1 LSAISSFPD
10 PKHKMTPLYSELLYR
25 IREVLGSE
33 TPPDTDDFSSIAES
47 IQVNA
52 LKYVGNASFQI
63 LSNSS
68 LA

>member
-1 LSAISSFPD
+1 
-10 PKHKMTPLYSELLYR
+10 MTPLYSELLYR